1 MSSSYLK
8 TKKNR
13 RPKSKT
19 KTKKSNMRF
28 TRKNNSYL
36 KKLQLDEKNSRSIIR
51 EYAKKTPIVSMGH
64 SVKLLTKSKKE
75 IRKGNLSNAMAS
87 LLTAVAVLS
96 ATGPF
101 QQHPNV
107 KTNRMAKSYK
117 GRWTGD
123 PEELMKW
130 HVEENFNPSLKQ
142 TTRRKGKAKQKTKR
156 KKKKPRSKTRKTQI

>member
-1 MSSSYLK
+1 
-8 TKKNR
+8 
-13 RPKSKT
+13 
-19 KTKKSNMRF
+19 
-28 TRKNNSYL
+28 
-36 KKLQLDEKNSRSIIR
+36 
-51 EYAKKTPIVSMGH
+51 
-64 SVKLLTKSKKE
+64 
-75 IRKGNLSNAMAS
+75 MAS

-107 KTNRMAKSYK
+107 KTNRMTKAYK